1 MADLGA
7 GLIDEVVLRKQ
18 ILFLARSEA
27 GEEMP
32 SGEEGGHV
40 EGNLTIRGSRKR
52 SAPPR
57 PKEEEFRQRARKTGS
72 QVSRSAEAK
81 RSLVANEAKRT
92 KVRSVAAMPSP
103 PAREGSHDGASGA
116 GPWGF
121 PASGA
126 DAEPQSAL
134 SVAPGLSRRARRAAA
149 AGGGVETSGAA
160 VPGGGGKEEGE
171 EGGALRPASV
181 VGAFGSVESGRYYK
195 RAVMNGLRM
204 TGQSTRSIGPR
215 AAREES

>member
-1 MADLGA
+1 MAHFRFFGGAGNFEAPQHINACILGCVSVLVSLLLLYLAGTGSVADLGA
-7 GLIDEVVLRKQ
+7 GLIDEVVSRKQ

-57 PKEEEFRQRARKTGS
+57 PKEEEFRQRARKSGS

-81 RSLVANEAKRT
+81 RSLVANEAKRKDIKARRT
-92 KVRSVAAMPSP
+92 KVKSVAAMPSP
-103 PAREGSHDGASGA
+103 PALEGSHDGASGA

-126 DAEPQSAL
+126 DAEPQSAQ
-134 SVAPGLSRRARRAAA
+134 SVA
-149 AGGGVETSGAA
+149 E
-160 VPGGGGKEEGE
+160 
-171 EGGALRPASV
+171 
-181 VGAFGSVESGRYYK
+181 
-195 RAVMNGLRM
+195 
-204 TGQSTRSIGPR
+204 
-215 AAREES
+215 